1 MVWKLINVTIPGIQ
15 SRPKP
20 PDYDEAWYE
29 DPSDGQWYN
38 QYDWYEDECGEW
50 AYDYRMDE
58 YGYTQNEMGEWVPM
72 PGVETSAPP
81 GSVPSQKQ
89 TSSGPGDK
97 GLSGDQKPQPDDKS
111 SLLAKAESKDGFSLF
126 NDSKPAGA
134 PASAVPVLP
143 PRPPDFDDYWYQA
156 EDGNWYNEY
165 EDMGLVFADP
175 EASSKS
181 SSLTNN
187 KVVPNKIDSNGS
199 QKQSQKPKDYDDHW
213 YQDEFGVMRNSY
225 DKKDEDEFY
234 TDEELAK
241 FEAEAKL
248 KQENQSKSDTT
259 DTAVEPKHSVI
270 DTPKISDPP
279 VAVKDAKKEAA
290 EKIKLPRPADFD
302 DNWYQDHAGNWLN
315 RYNKD
320 GLEYENNGPPT
331 SILSGQKDTPLKK
344 TKQKVS
350 FESDVTS
357 KRRSTKSGKNPRERW
372 LWAYGRIV
380 QVGAFVQT
388 FTLRCVSLVTLCLAA
403 VLLFIK
409 VYKKCS

>member
-1 MVWKLINVTIPGIQ
+1 
-15 SRPKP
+15 
-20 PDYDEAWYE
+20 
-29 DPSDGQWYN
+29 
-38 QYDWYEDECGEW
+38 
-50 AYDYRMDE
+50 
-58 YGYTQNEMGEWVPM
+58 M

-89 TSSGPGDK
+89 TSSGLGDK

-126 NDSKPAGA
+126 SDSKPPPAGA
-134 PASAVPVLP
+134 AVPGLP

-290 EKIKLPRPADFD
+290 EKMKLPRPADFD

-388 FTLRCVSLVTLCLAA
+388 FILRCVSLVTLCLAA

-409 VYKKCS
+409 VYTKVLLNSN